1 VDDDEFTQLYD
12 QLHRPLFRYAM
23 AQLRAV
29 EAARDVVAE
38 TFRIAWEKRHAMKV
52 EARSPS
58 AYVMGIGKKVIL
70 RQLQDRQRHP
80 EQAYE
85 DARLHSLIPP
95 GEDVAD
101 TVVESRR
108 GQSIFRALSPADQ
121 LLVTMM
127 TSPHLGPDDIAT
139 ALGLTRNAYAVRV
152 HRVRRRIDE
161 LSRSYDA
168 PAKEVDHEHRR
179 PA

>member
-1 VDDDEFTQLYD
+1 VLPQARGRGLGGAI
-12 QLHRPLFRYAM
+12 FRYAV

-38 TFRIAWEKRHAMKV
+38 TFRIAWEKRHALKV
-52 EARSPS
+52 EADSPS
-58 AYVMGIGKKVIL
+58 AYVMGIGKKVVL
-70 RQLQDRQRHP
+70 RQLQERQRHP
-80 EQAYE
+80 EQVYE
-85 DARLHSLIPP
+85 EARLHSLVTP
-95 GEDVAD
+95 GGDVAD

-127 TSPHLGPDDIAT
+127 TSPHLESDDIAK

-152 HRVRRRIDE
+152 YRVRRRIDE
-161 LSRSYDA
+161 LSREYDA
-168 PAKEVDHEHRR
+168 PGKEVRHEEQRG
-179 PA
+179 A

>member
-1 VDDDEFTQLYD
+1 MDDEEFTELYD

-23 AQLRAV
+23 AQLHAV

-38 TFRIAWEKRHAMKV
+38 TFRIAWEKRQAVKV

-58 AYVMGIGKKVIL
+58 AYVMGIGKKVVL

-80 EQAYE
+80 EQVYE
-85 DARLHSLIPP
+85 DTRLHSLVTP
-95 GEDVAD
+95 GGDVAD

-127 TSPHLGPDDIAT
+127 TSPNLQPDDIAT

-161 LSRSYDA
+161 LSRSYDEA
-168 PAKEVDHEHRR
+168 GKEVDHEQRR